1 MRIGCKTTILQTI
14 EIKKATGNGK
24 KLIEL
29 IKWQFDIEKYFYFGN
44 S

>member
-14 EIKKATGNGK
+14 EIKKAMGNRK

-29 IKWQFDIEKYFYFGN
+29 KKWQINYNFF